1 MSGTVSSNYTND
13 DDDDDDWPR
22 PNFDAAPKVV
32 SIWIKSMYY
41 LGLSLSFSL
50 DLSLFDLLINILT
63 PLPQLRIPTLI
74 SKPPI
79 DSRLQL
85 SDRYKIPTRTLLCHL
100 RTCRAVKRIQ
110 CTFVRR
116 NRGCHFHHEALESPE
131 QGRIFA
137 LEIGFDHAGMERV
150 RCQTWIRLA
159 GTREGGIENQLI
171 DLPCAPYRSF
181 SSFAWRIE
189 PCLECE

>member
-1 MSGTVSSNYTND
+1 MSGTVSSNYTNDDDD

-85 SDRYKIPTRTLLCHL
+85 SDRYKIPPRTLLCHL
-100 RTCRAVKRIQ
+100 RACSAVERIQ
-110 CTFVRR
+110 CTFMRR
-116 NRGCHFHHEALESPE
+116 NRWRHFHHQTLEPPE
-131 QGRIFA
+131 QGRVFA
-137 LEIGFDHAGMERV
+137 LEIGFDHAGMKGV
-150 RCQTWIRLA
+150 RCHTWVKLA
-159 GTREGGIENQLI
+159 GIREGDI
-171 DLPCAPYRSF
+171 DD
-181 SSFAWRIE
+181 
-189 PCLECE
+189 